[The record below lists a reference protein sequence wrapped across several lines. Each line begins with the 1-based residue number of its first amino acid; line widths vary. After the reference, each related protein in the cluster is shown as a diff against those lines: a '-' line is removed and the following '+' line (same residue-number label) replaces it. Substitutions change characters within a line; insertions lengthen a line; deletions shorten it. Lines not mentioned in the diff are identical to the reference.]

1 MNTLAD
7 PVPDAVPDVQPTPSA
22 IAHPVRPFYWS
33 VRRELWET
41 RSIYIA
47 PLIAAAVVLFGFLV
61 SARRLAPLVRNMDT
75 HDPSHAAAA
84 YLLPYGI
91 ATFVILGTSF
101 VVAVFYCLGALH
113 NERRDRSILFWK
125 SLPVSDL
132 TTVAAKA
139 TIPLAVLPVVTFAII
154 AVTQLIIVG
163 IGSAVLAAAGLS
175 PADLARFSVIE
186 QIGVLAY
193 AIFTLTLWHAPV
205 YAWFLLVSVWARRAP
220 FLWAFGA
227 PIAATVFETV
237 AFGTSV
243 VGRFFWKRLTGG
255 LGEAFHEVHAGRGE
269 MVLPQIDP
277 AGFFGNPGLWIGLV
291 VAAALLAGCVWL
303 RRYREPV

>member
-1 MNTLAD
+1 MNTLAE
-7 PVPDAVPDVQPTPSA
+7 PVSDAVPEVEAPPSTA
-22 IAHPVRPFYWS
+22 AHAVRPFFWS

-47 PLIAAAVVLFGFLV
+47 PLIAAGVVLFGFLV
-61 SARRLAPLVRNMDT
+61 SARRLAPLVRHMDT
-75 HDPSHAAAA
+75 QDPSHAAAA

-91 ATFVILGTSF
+91 AAFVILGTSL

-113 NERRDRSILFWK
+113 NERRDRSIFFWK

-132 TTVAAKA
+132 TAVAAKA
-139 TIPLAVLPVVTFAII
+139 TIPLAVLPVVTFVII
-154 AVTQLIIVG
+154 VATQLIIVG
-163 IGSAVLAAAGLS
+163 IGSAVLAAAGIS
-175 PADLARFSVIE
+175 PSDLARFSIFE
-186 QIGVLAY
+186 QVGVLAY

-227 PIAATVFETV
+227 PIAVTIFESV

-243 VGRFFWKRLTGG
+243 VGHFFWNRLTGG
-255 LGEAFHEVHAGRGE
+255 FGEAFHGGHSGPGE
-269 MVLPQIDP
+269 LQLPQIDP
-277 AGFFGNPGLWIGLV
+277 IGFFGNPGVWIGLL
-291 VAAALLAGCVWL
+291 VAAALLAACVWL